1 MKSIKIFISSTF
13 NDMQAERDV
22 VMTRVS
28 ALINKTFAREGI
40 FVQFIDLRWGV
51 NTGDEE
57 TDKRE
62 ALVLQQCIREIRE
75 SHPFFIAFLGERYGW
90 IPPQANWQQVIQ
102 LLENE
107 HINPGLTE
115 NEPRSV
121 TDMEIMLGAMASEDF
136 LKRSLFCFR
145 DPACLADIPFA
156 ERQRFVE
163 NDPAQAARQQALKK
177 EIKEMCNRY
186 ALSPNILSYSPY
198 WNGKQLDGLENLAQE
213 LTTRLAAM
221 IRMELA
227 DTMVDYASPEKKESE
242 VMEAYFKQKL
252 LPGYVP
258 DQSLQQA
265 VNQCIYHTENTNH
278 IYLQSTSFGTESA
291 FLAWIAETY
300 SKDESLLILKHSAG
314 LSSLSRNSCTMLKRW
329 LIELATLQEKTPL
342 YLMDENIPLEKLQC
356 LLADEINETG
366 KKAVLLIDNAQFLD
380 RPELWE
386 HTEWAPKGSLLV
398 VHAWRSWPFQ
408 LEGANTLPPLD
419 GRQAEQLFDTLFG
432 NSGKTLPAVVKK
444 ALLEKHS
451 PRGFYSA
458 CLPGWIKLAVK
469 YLNIYTSSDVA
480 VVKKGTFADEGLNI
494 SHYQLQLVEQMPYY
508 PEPLFELLIERIGQ
522 EYGMQLTTDIVM
534 LWSLVRNGIT
544 DSDLAAL
551 LHDEWNALD
560 FSCIKGW
567 MSDLLCEEWDT
578 QRIALAYDFGYDSSQ
593 NRRERA
599 QQLTGE
605 LLKYLVGRED
615 TDNPLLLDNL
625 LHCTLM
631 SGYLDL
637 LPHIFAQPDSLLY
650 RKSLLHL
657 QYDIMRFNESY
668 LDFLLSEIEK
678 KPYKEQLF
686 RVLTEVQHPYAQ
698 PASDNPDGLDAW
710 VWNDV
715 EQTNLLM
722 QEMEYLKHAGMLNLY
737 HCLISVIFLRY
748 LPAWQQ
754 ASNNKAINTTLFYL
768 LANRAICML
777 RRDSK
782 NNLEK
787 VQDMTELMEETAT
800 ELEAEGISVK
810 PVLDYFKEIYLYG
823 DNQCGSG
830 SIDYIDSYVDTPMP
844 AHLSNLWC
852 CLLLMEYENGDFK
865 AQEEQPYQDG
875 NEDTLIR
882 LYYALATHDQETLG
896 EWYFKLMERMKSLN
910 GEEELLYGIRYILVF
925 TKAMYN
931 AGNWQ
936 VMQTLLSVS
945 WKNLRDVLQN
955 YPNSRKG
962 RALAVVVFYN
972 YASLFDYYVSS
983 GILNEEKAEHI
994 QSFID
999 DAEALLDYACNS
1011 DWYGSPCIL
1020 ATTMLHSSLEFCY
1033 KRQGRLDL
1041 MIQHGMNAIGEC
1053 ERLLKLLPDYP
1064 DILRMTMATYGNFG
1078 QDMALFYPGQSNGGG
1093 LSSLNCAYNEH
1104 YLAYTLYDI
1113 DPDNQQNKTSLILA
1127 AKNYAN
1133 ALLASGQDE
1142 KACEVYQ
1149 EASKLYN
1156 KWKKKGTMPE
1166 DIKRLLMFFND
1177 EMSECYWKLGKQKQ
1191 AYALNQ
1197 QAINQLEQEHLQ
1209 QPNNRRLLVD
1219 LLASLLRR
1227 VNFDLN
1233 NGLNKDTIK
1242 YLNRSL
1248 ELYDAATNN
1257 KEGSEVQ
1264 LEAMFFI
1271 LVSCYIRYN
1280 ALTGQEDSCLKDLT
1294 TLDRKCMADYQN
1306 GNTAFIQHLTS
1317 TLDTL
1322 FDWCIENSHSTI
1334 ARQCLSME
1342 LKYKELL
1349 INDGLATPE
1358 AIGYTESI
1366 AKKEKL

>member
-13 NDMQAERDV
+13 NDMQAERDI

-90 IPPQANWQQVIQ
+90 IPPQANWQQVVR
-102 LLENE
+102 LLEDE
-107 HINPGLTE
+107 DINPGLAV

-145 DPACLADIPFA
+145 DPACLADIPLA
-156 ERQRFVE
+156 EKQRFVE
-163 NDPAQAARQQALKK
+163 SDPAQAARQQALKK

-186 ALSPNILSYSPY
+186 ALSPNILSYSPH
-198 WNGKQLDGLENLAQE
+198 WNGKQLDGLEKLANE
-213 LTTRLAAM
+213 LTARLAAM

-227 DTMVDYASPEKKESE
+227 DTMVDYASPEKRESE
-242 VMEAYFKQKL
+242 AMEHYFKQKL

-258 DQSLQQA
+258 EQPLQQA
-265 VNQCIYHTENTNH
+265 VAKCIYHTADTSH

-300 SKDESLLILKHSAG
+300 GKDESLLILKHCAG
-314 LSSLSRNSCTMLKRW
+314 LSALSRNSCTMLKRW
-329 LIELATLQEKTPL
+329 LIELAVLQDKTPL
-342 YLMDENIPLEKLQC
+342 YLMDEDIPLEKLQC
-356 LLADEINETG
+356 LLSDEISEMG

-386 HTEWAPKGSLLV
+386 HTDWVPDGCLLV

-419 GRQAEQLFDTLFG
+419 GEQAAQLFDTLFG
-432 NSGKTLPAVVKK
+432 NSGKTLPAVVKN
-444 ALLEKHS
+444 ALLTKHS

-522 EYGMQLTTDIVM
+522 EYGMQLTTDVVI
-534 LWSLVRNGIT
+534 LWSLARNGIT
-544 DSDLAAL
+544 ESDLAAL

-567 MSDLLCEEWDT
+567 LSDLLCEEWDT
-578 QRIALAYDFGYDSSQ
+578 QRMSLAYDFDYDSSQ
-593 NRRERA
+593 QRRERV
-599 QQLTGE
+599 QHLTGR
-605 LLKYLVGRED
+605 LLEYLVSKED
-615 TDNPLLLDNL
+615 TENPLLLDNL

-631 SGYLDL
+631 TGYLDL
-637 LPHIFAQPDSLLY
+637 LPHIFAQPDSRLY
-650 RKSLLHL
+650 RTSLIHL
-657 QYDIMRFNESY
+657 QYDIMRFSESY
-668 LDFLLSEIEK
+668 LDFLLGELEK
-678 KPYKEQLF
+678 KPYKEQMF
-686 RVLTEVQHPYAQ
+686 QVLTEVQHPYAQ
-698 PASDNPDGLDAW
+698 PKSDNAAGLDAW

-715 EQTNLLM
+715 EQTNQLM

-737 HCLISVIFLRY
+737 HCLISATFLRY

-754 ASNNKAINTTLFYL
+754 ASNNTAINTALFYL
-768 LANRAICML
+768 LANRAVCML
-777 RRDSK
+777 RRDAK

-787 VQDMTELMEETAT
+787 VKEITELMEETAT
-800 ELEAEGISVK
+800 ELETDEISVI
-810 PVLDYFKEIYLYG
+810 PILDYFKEIYLYG
-823 DNQCGSG
+823 DNQCNSG
-830 SIDYIDSYVDTPMP
+830 SIDYIDNYVDTPVSP
-844 AHLSNLWC
+844 HLSNLWC
-852 CLLLMEYENGDFK
+852 CLMLMEYENGDFK
-865 AQEEQPYQDG
+865 AQEELPYQDG
-875 NEDTLIR
+875 CEDTLIR
-882 LYYALATHDQETLG
+882 LYYALARHDQETIG
-896 EWYFKLMERMKSLN
+896 EYYFKLMEQMKSLN
-910 GEEELLYGIRYILVF
+910 SEEELLYGIRYILVF

-936 VMQTLLSVS
+936 VMRTLLSVS
-945 WKNLRDVLQN
+945 WKNLRAVLQN
-955 YPNSRKG
+955 YPNSRKA
-962 RALAVVVFYN
+962 RALAIVVFYN
-972 YASLFDYYVSS
+972 YASLFDYYVAS
-983 GILNEEKAEHI
+983 GILNEEKQEHI
-994 QSFID
+994 QAFVD
-999 DAEALLDYACNS
+999 DAEELLAYARNS
-1011 DWYGSPCIL
+1011 DWYGSLCVM
-1020 ATTMLHSSLEFCY
+1020 ATAMLHGSLEFCY
-1033 KRQGRLDL
+1033 KRKGMLES
-1041 MIQHGMNAIGEC
+1041 MTQHGMHAIEEC

-1064 DILRMTMATYGNFG
+1064 DVLRLTMASYGNFG
-1078 QDMALFYPGQSNGGG
+1078 QDMALFYPGQSSGGS

-1113 DPDNQQNKTSLILA
+1113 APDDIQNKTSLILA

-1133 ALLASGQDE
+1133 ALFASGQAE

-1149 EASKLYN
+1149 EARKLCN
-1156 KWKKKGTMPE
+1156 NWKKEGTMPE
-1166 DIKRLLMFFND
+1166 DIKRLLMFFDD
-1177 EMSECYWKLGKQKQ
+1177 EMSECYWKLGKLQQ
-1191 AYALNQ
+1191 AYSLNQ
-1197 QAINQLEQEHLQ
+1197 QAIEQLEQEYHQ
-1209 QPNNRRLLVD
+1209 QPSNRRIVVD

-1227 VNFDLN
+1227 VNFDLSKGVRN
-1233 NGLNKDTIK
+1233 DTVQ
-1242 YLNRSL
+1242 YLNRALSL
-1248 ELYDAATNN
+1248 YETATNN
-1257 KEGSEVQ
+1257 PEGPELQ
-1264 LEAMFFI
+1264 LEAMFFMI
-1271 LVSCYIRYN
+1271 VSCCIRYN
-1280 ALTGQEDSCLKDLT
+1280 AQTGQEKCCQEDLE
-1294 TLDRKCMADYQN
+1294 TLDQKCMADYRK
-1306 GNTAFIQHLTS
+1306 GRTAFIQHLTG

-1322 FDWCIENSHSTI
+1322 FDWCVENGYPHI
-1334 ARQCLSME
+1334 AKQCLSME

-1358 AIGYTESI
+1358 AVCYAESI